1 MRLRLPTAS
10 DGLILLV
17 ALHVVV
23 NIIWVKFNNAPPA
36 WDQADHTFRTL
47 QFSHFFTDLFGG
59 QFNLGELISAFT
71 SPYGPLVKMM
81 DGLILAI
88 FQPDIKLAQMMGTV
102 FFVGAI
108 TGVYFLTKKLY
119 ENEGIAFLSAL
130 IFSFYQLIY
139 DNSRWLLVDIPMLC
153 FIIFA
158 WYFLLRLKDEIG
170 SNRRVL
176 VGLTVVSA
184 AAILTKVQALIY
196 LLPMYIYVGI
206 YFLRTKKIGGFRSLL
221 GSALTSGAVTLLWIV
236 PSIENIRAY
245 FFNASTAEVGD
256 LVNLAD
262 PATWFFYL
270 KIFINHQITF
280 MGFAFFV
287 VALCVYIFSNTKHK
301 FLVFGHI
308 AYIYVLFTL
317 FNNKDPR
324 FVFPLL
330 PWTAIVMAVG
340 IGKLYLKWRSLA
352 VGMII
357 AYVGMVIVL
366 FFNLSFGG
374 PLKQLPSPYIVI
386 PHFGDLTIFNVSEFP
401 VHQLDQHYWPNE
413 QMIKDL
419 GQIAAGDP
427 LMLLFLPN
435 FDGLNDNNTRMY
447 LAQQRL
453 GNIQLVR
460 AGGRLRFDSQSQA
473 DAYGSGFEYVL
484 YTDSEIGVSYQIDR
498 EAFVQLQRYVK
509 GEIEQGRTERLKEY
523 KLPTGQVMQIL
534 RLLK

>member
-1 MRLRLPTAS
+1 MRLRLPSAS

-17 ALHVVV
+17 ALHVVT

-47 QFSHFFTDLFGG
+47 QFSHFFSDLFGG
-59 QFNLGELISAFT
+59 SLNLGEFLSAFT
-71 SPYGPLVKMM
+71 SPYGPLVKLV
-81 DGLILAI
+81 DGLVLAI
-88 FQPDIKLAQMMGTV
+88 FRPDIKLAQMMGTV
-102 FFVGAI
+102 FFAGAI
-108 TGVYFLTKKLY
+108 TGMYFLTKKLY

-153 FIIFA
+153 FIVFT
-158 WYFLLRLKDEIG
+158 WYFLLRLKDERVKGKGVLIG
-170 SNRRVL
+170 V
-176 VGLTVVSA
+176 TVMSA
-184 AAILTKVQALIY
+184 AAMLTKVQALIY
-196 LLPMYIYVGI
+196 LAPMYLYMGMS
-206 YFLRTKKIGGFRSLL
+206 FLRKNNKAQFGSLV
-221 GSALTSGAVTLLWIV
+221 GSALVSGVATLLWVV
-236 PSIENIRAY
+236 PSLENIRAY

-280 MGFAFFV
+280 MGFAFFI
-287 VALCVYIFSNTKHK
+287 VALCAYVFSKAK
-301 FLVFGHI
+301 YKVLVFGHI
-308 AYIYVLFTL
+308 GYIYILFTL
-317 FNNKDPR
+317 FHNKDPR

-340 IGKLYLKWRSLA
+340 IGKLYLRWRRLA
-352 VGMII
+352 VGMTV
-357 AYVGMVIVL
+357 AYIGMAVIL

-386 PHFGDLTIFNVSEFP
+386 PSFGDLTIFNVSEFP
-401 VHQLDQHYWPNE
+401 VHQLDQRSWPNE
-413 QMIKDL
+413 QLIKDL
-419 GQIAAGDP
+419 GQIAGGES

-435 FDGLNDNNTRMY
+435 YDGLNDNNTRMF

-453 GNIQLVR
+453 GNMQLAR
-460 AGGRLRFDSQSQA
+460 AGGRLRFDSQLQA
-473 DAYGSGFEYVL
+473 NRYGSGFKYVL

-498 EAFVQLQRYVK
+498 EAFVQLQRYIK

-523 KLPTGQVMQIL
+523 NLPTGQVIQIL